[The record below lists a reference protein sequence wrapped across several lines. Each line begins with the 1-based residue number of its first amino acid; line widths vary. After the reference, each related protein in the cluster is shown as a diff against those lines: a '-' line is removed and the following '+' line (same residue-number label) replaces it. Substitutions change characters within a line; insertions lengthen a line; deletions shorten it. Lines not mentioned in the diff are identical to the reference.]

1 MALSIVCAMAL
12 GACAVAAQDTTSH
25 SVQFVTVQ
33 PDVNVEV
40 VEFGGAS
47 TADRKVIV
55 LLAGLGGTAH
65 AFDEFAP
72 TLAKTHRVFGVTRRG
87 FGASSVPAGG
97 YGADRLGGTGRAG
110 RDGRTE
116 THQANPGRPFTR
128 WRRAQLDRIS
138 TSRKGFGLDL
148 SRCRDMDTR
157 TRPPEQNRCHLRRLE
172 PLRQWSKRSLPVCSN
187 TTRFRCPFLRFTLY
201 PVGLPESASAEDR
214 ERSAESDKMTLA
226 QASAFE
232 KGLPSARVVRWL
244 TPGTWSIELINGVC
258 LVMHALSRD

>member
-40 VEFGGAS
+40 VDFWRTLNRRRKGDRAAGGARGHRARVRRVRADTRKDTS
-47 TADRKVIV
+47 RLRRYTAR
-55 LLAGLGGTAH
+55 LW
-65 AFDEFAP
+65 
-72 TLAKTHRVFGVTRRG
+72 RVECASQWIRSRSSRR
-87 FGASSVPAGG
+87 
-97 YGADRLGGTGRAG
+97 DGRAG

-138 TSRKGFGLDL
+138 TSREGFGLDL
-148 SRCRDMDTR
+148 SRCRDMDTL
-157 TRPPEQNRCHLRRLE
+157 TRPPEQNRCHLRRRE
-172 PLRQWSKRSLPVCSN
+172 PLRQWSKRSYPERMTIRHDSSTSSCDLRCTPSAAGVGVCRS
-187 TTRFRCPFLRFTLY
+187 
-201 PVGLPESASAEDR
+201 

-232 KGLPSARVVRWL
+232 KGLPSARVVRC
-244 TPGTWSIELINGVC
+244 G
-258 LVMHALSRD
+258 